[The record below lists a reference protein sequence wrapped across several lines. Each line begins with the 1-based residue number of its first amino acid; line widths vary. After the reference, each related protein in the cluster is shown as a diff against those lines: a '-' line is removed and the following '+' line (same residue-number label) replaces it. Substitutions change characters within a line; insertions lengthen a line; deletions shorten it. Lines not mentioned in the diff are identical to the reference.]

1 MEEVNALHELG
12 LQRGTGRLA
21 QVQKKYTFFPTGSA
35 VGLLGAAAPKTPIF
49 DKKIRRVILT
59 KRTKRK
65 HVLFT
70 QEQWKLVCRRAE
82 RLRMKPA
89 TYLRNMSLHKEWK
102 NVSADDFC
110 LPMKIINHIGTDM
123 NMIIRVAENINPEH
137 LEKLRELKKRFEEY
151 RNNFIRYYSQ
161 LMNRG

>member
-1 MEEVNALHELG
+1 M
-12 LQRGTGRLA
+12 
-21 QVQKKYTFFPTGSA
+21 QKKYTFFGQPPADT
-35 VGLLGAAAPKTPIF
+35 LLGAAAPKTPIF
-49 DKKIRRVILT
+49 DNMIRRVILT

-70 QEQWKLVCRRAE
+70 QEQWERVCERAKFVK
-82 RLRMKPA
+82 MKPA

-110 LPMKIINHIGTDM
+110 LPLKIINHIGTDM
-123 NMIIRVAENINPEH
+123 NMIIKVAESTNPEQ
-137 LEKLRELKKRFEEY
+137 LEKLRELRKRFEEY
-151 RNNFIRYYSQ
+151 RNNVIRYYSQ

>member
-1 MEEVNALHELG
+1 M
-12 LQRGTGRLA
+12 
-21 QVQKKYTFFPTGSA
+21 QKKYTFFPTGSA
-35 VGLLGAAAPKTPIF
+35 VGLLRAAAPKTPIM
-49 DKKIRRVILT
+49 DIMIRRVILT

-102 NVSADDFC
+102 IIPADEFC
-110 LPMKIINHIGTDM
+110 LPLKIINHIGTDL
-123 NMIIRVAENINPEH
+123 NMIIRIAESTGSEY
-137 LEKLRELKKRFEEY
+137 LEKLKELKTRFEEY
-151 RNNFIRYYSQ
+151 RGTYRRYLFRY
-161 LMNRG
+161 MNKEE

>member
-1 MEEVNALHELG
+1 M
-12 LQRGTGRLA
+12 
-21 QVQKKYTFFPTGSA
+21 
-35 VGLLGAAAPKTPIF
+35 
-49 DKKIRRVILT
+49 ILT
-59 KRTKRK
+59 NRTKRK

-70 QEQWKLVCRRAE
+70 QEQWERVCERAKFVK
-82 RLRMKPA
+82 MKPA

-123 NMIIRVAENINPEH
+123 NMIIRVAESTNPEH
-137 LEKLRELKKRFEEY
+137 LEKLRELRKRFEEY

>member
-21 QVQKKYTFFPTGSA
+21 QVQKKYTFFPIGSA

>member
-1 MEEVNALHELG
+1 M
-12 LQRGTGRLA
+12 
-21 QVQKKYTFFPTGSA
+21 QKKYTFFPTGYA
-35 VGLLGAAAPKTPIF
+35 VGLLRAAAPKTPIM
-49 DKKIRRVILT
+49 DIMIRRVILT

-70 QEQWKLVCRRAE
+70 QEQWERVCKRAKFVK
-82 RLRMKPA
+82 MKPA

>member
-1 MEEVNALHELG
+1 MPERC

-21 QVQKKYTFFPTGSA
+21 QVQKKYTFFPTCFA

-49 DKKIRRVILT
+49 DKMIRRVILT

-70 QEQWKLVCRRAE
+70 QEQWKLVCRRAN

-102 NVSADDFC
+102 IIPADEFC
-110 LPMKIINHIGTDM
+110 IPLKIINHIGTDL
-123 NMIIRVAENINPEH
+123 NMIIRVAENTGSEY
-137 LEKLRELKKRFEEY
+137 LEKLKELKTRFEEY
-151 RNNFIRYYSQ
+151 RGTYRRYLSRY
-161 LMNRG
+161 MNKEE

>member
-1 MEEVNALHELG
+1 M
-12 LQRGTGRLA
+12 
-21 QVQKKYTFFPTGSA
+21 
-35 VGLLGAAAPKTPIF
+35 
-49 DKKIRRVILT
+49 ILT

-70 QEQWKLVCRRAE
+70 QEQWELVCRRAN

>member
-1 MEEVNALHELG
+1 M
-12 LQRGTGRLA
+12 
-21 QVQKKYTFFPTGSA
+21 QKKYTFFPTGYA
-35 VGLLGAAAPKTPIF
+35 VGLLRAAATKTPIM
-49 DKKIRRVILT
+49 DIMIRRVILT

-70 QEQWKLVCRRAE
+70 QEQWERVCKRAKFVK
-82 RLRMKPA
+82 MKPA

-123 NMIIRVAENINPEH
+123 NMIIRVAESTNPEH
-137 LEKLRELKKRFEEY
+137 LEKLRELRKRFEEY

>member
-1 MEEVNALHELG
+1 M
-12 LQRGTGRLA
+12 
-21 QVQKKYTFFPTGSA
+21 QKKYTFFPTGSA
-35 VGLLGAAAPKTPIF
+35 VGLLRAAAPETPIF
-49 DKKIRRVILT
+49 DKKNRRVILT

-65 HVLFT
+65 HVIFT
-70 QEQWKLVCRRAE
+70 QEQWELVCRRAN

-102 NVSADDFC
+102 IIPADEFC
-110 LPMKIINHIGTDM
+110 LPLKIINHIGTDI
-123 NMIIRVAENINPEH
+123 NMIIKVAESTNPEH
-137 LEKLRELKKRFEEY
+137 LEKLRELRKRFEEY

>member
-1 MEEVNALHELG
+1 M
-12 LQRGTGRLA
+12 
-21 QVQKKYTFFPTGSA
+21 
-35 VGLLGAAAPKTPIF
+35 
-49 DKKIRRVILT
+49 

-65 HVLFT
+65 LVIFS
-70 QEQWKLVCRRAE
+70 QSQWERVCKCAKA
-82 RLRMKPA
+82 LKMKPA

-102 NVSADDFC
+102 CYQGEDICFP
-110 LPMKIINHIGTDM
+110 LKIINHIGTDI
-123 NMIIRVAENINPEH
+123 NMIIRVAESTNPEH

>member
-1 MEEVNALHELG
+1 M
-12 LQRGTGRLA
+12 
-21 QVQKKYTFFPTGSA
+21 QKKYTFFPTGSA
-35 VGLLGAAAPKTPIF
+35 VGLLRAAAPKTPIM
-49 DKKIRRVILT
+49 DIMIRRVILT

-70 QEQWKLVCRRAE
+70 QEQWERVCKRAKFVK
-82 RLRMKPA
+82 MKPA
-89 TYLRNMSLHKEWK
+89 TYLRNMSLYKEWK

-123 NMIIRVAENINPEH
+123 NMIIRVAESTNPEH
-137 LEKLRELKKRFEEY
+137 LEKLRELRKRFEEY

>member
-1 MEEVNALHELG
+1 M
-12 LQRGTGRLA
+12 
-21 QVQKKYTFFPTGSA
+21 QKKYTFFPTGSA

-137 LEKLRELKKRFEEY
+137 LEKLRELRKRFEEY
-151 RNNFIRYYSQ
+151 RDNFIRYYSQ

>member
-1 MEEVNALHELG
+1 MPEWG
-12 LQRGTGRLA
+12 LQRSMGSLA

-102 NVSADDFC
+102 NTRANDFC
-110 LPMKIINHIGTDM
+110 LPMKIINHIGTDLK
-123 NMIIRVAENINPEH
+123 MIIRVAEETNSEH
-137 LEKLRELKKRFEEY
+137 LPKLRELKMRYEEY
-151 RNNFIRYYSQ
+151 RVLFIHYYSQ
-161 LMNRG
+161 LMNRW

>member
-1 MEEVNALHELG
+1 M
-12 LQRGTGRLA
+12 
-21 QVQKKYTFFPTGSA
+21 
-35 VGLLGAAAPKTPIF
+35 
-49 DKKIRRVILT
+49 ILT

-70 QEQWKLVCRRAE
+70 QEQWERVCERAKFVK
-82 RLRMKPA
+82 MKPA

-102 NVSADDFC
+102 N

-123 NMIIRVAENINPEH
+123 NMIIKVAESTNPEH
-137 LEKLRELKKRFEEY
+137 LEKLRELRKRFEEY

>member
-1 MEEVNALHELG
+1 M
-12 LQRGTGRLA
+12 
-21 QVQKKYTFFPTGSA
+21 
-35 VGLLGAAAPKTPIF
+35 
-49 DKKIRRVILT
+49 

-65 HVLFT
+65 LVIFSRS
-70 QEQWKLVCRRAE
+70 QWERVCKCAKA
-82 RLRMKPA
+82 LKMKPA

-102 NVSADDFC
+102 CYQGEDICFP
-110 LPMKIINHIGTDM
+110 LKIINHIGTDM
-123 NMIIRVAENINPEH
+123 NMIIRVAESTNPEH